1 MKSTLHINP
10 LFGEGCVLQSGMPVR
25 IWGGGR
31 PVPRSSLGRGT
42 AMPMPSSTPM
52 ARGRS
57 RSNRWTL
64 VVPIA

>member
-31 PVPRSSLGRGT
+31 PGSTIEVSVADGV
-42 AMPMPSSTPM
+42 PMPSSTPM

>member
-31 PVPRSSLGRGT
+31 PGSTIEVSVAERR
-42 AMPMPSSTPM
+42 ADAISTPM